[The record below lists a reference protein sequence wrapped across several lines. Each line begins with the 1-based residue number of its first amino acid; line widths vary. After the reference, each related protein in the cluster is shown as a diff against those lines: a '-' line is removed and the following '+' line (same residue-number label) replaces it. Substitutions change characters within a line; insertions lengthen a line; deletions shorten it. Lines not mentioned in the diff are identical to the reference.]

1 MGGKKCTNLPET
13 VRKVSYGKKW
23 IYLLTVI
30 FLHTV
35 KDLWTEYMLIIVNI
49 ADLNLDFKNYIISLR
64 LKSVDIF
71 EKSLTI

>member
-30 FLHTV
+30 FLRTV
-35 KDLWTEYMLIIVNI
+35 KDLWIEYMLTLVNI
-49 ADLNLDFKNYIISLR
+49 SDLELDFKNYIISLR
-64 LKSVDIF
+64 LKSVEIY
-71 EKSLTI
+71 EKSLTV